1 MRTITLALF
10 LAVSFP
16 FSAFAAK
23 EPLPLELMQAKTAY
37 IELGEFIPT
46 KKGNDHGAK
55 AYYVDPCYE
64 TLSKWGRL
72 KVVSDPKEADI
83 IFHISSH
90 ALNGRQ
96 GINTTQVRGSV
107 SVTET
112 MTTIDVIQTS
122 SGKKLWSGNGL
133 WVWAFTAKLIPRNI
147 VNSLRKAVEAQATA
161 EGNQL
166 QGAAKVKT
174 SEPSPVADA
183 EPAKAT
189 ASAPTGSGSPVTP
202 PATEQTSS
210 RQNATAEIRPI
221 DQSSSLGEA
230 ARQYRKEKTGPQPQQ
245 PQPQNQPDPPR
256 N

>member
-23 EPLPLELMQAKTAY
+23 QPLPVELMQAKTAY
-37 IELGEFIPT
+37 IQLGEFIPT
-46 KKGNDHGAK
+46 KKGNDQGAK

-90 ALNGRQ
+90 ALSSPQ

-107 SVTET
+107 SVAER

-122 SGKKLWSGNGL
+122 SGRKLWSGNGL

-147 VNSLRKAVEAQATA
+147 VNSLRKDVEAQATA
-161 EGNQL
+161 EGNQAA
-166 QGAAKVKT
+166 GPAAKVKT

-189 ASAPTGSGSPVTP
+189 ASAPTSSGSPVTP

-210 RQNATAEIRPI
+210 RQNATAEIHPI
-221 DQSSSLGEA
+221 DQPSSLGEA
-230 ARQYRKEKTGPQPQQ
+230 ARQYRKEKTGAQ
-245 PQPQNQPDPPR
+245 PQPQNQSDPSR

>member
-1 MRTITLALF
+1 LF

-37 IELGEFIPT
+37 IQLGEFIPT

-83 IFHISSH
+83 IFHISSR
-90 ALNGRQ
+90 ALSSPQ

-107 SVTET
+107 SVTEI

-122 SGKKLWSGNGL
+122 SGRKLWSGNGL
-133 WVWAFTAKLIPRNI
+133 WVWAFSAKWIPRNI
-147 VNSLRKAVEAQATA
+147 VNSLRKDVEAQATA
-161 EGNQL
+161 EGNQ
-166 QGAAKVKT
+166 AAVAPKVKT
-174 SEPSPVADA
+174 SQPSPVADIG
-183 EPAKAT
+183 PAKAT
-189 ASAPTGSGSPVTP
+189 TSARTSSGSPVTP
-202 PATEQTSS
+202 PATVQTSS
-210 RQNATAEIRPI
+210 VQNATAEIRPI
-221 DQSSSLGEA
+221 DQPSSLGEA
-230 ARQYRKEKTGPQPQQ
+230 ARQYRKEKTGAQPQQ
-245 PQPQNQPDPPR
+245 PQPQNQPDPSQ